1 MFLILLTYTAPL
13 STIDELVEAHYTNP
27 DGVFAKGMVRMA
39 GRLEPRTG
47 GMIIAEGERAEVEA
61 AVASDPFLTNGA
73 ATARIIEFH
82 RTR

>member
-1 MFLILLTYTAPL
+1 MFTYTAPL
-13 STIDELVEAHYTNP
+13 STIDELVDAHYNNP
-27 DGVFAKGMVRMA
+27 GGVFAKGMVRMA

-61 AVASDPFLTNGA
+61 AVASDPFVVNGA
-73 ATARIIEFH
+73 ATVEIVEFH